1 MHDLHLFL
9 NMHAGDIPGGVRAL
23 GVIEVLGFRLCER
36 DVNAA
41 DCVDCLNQRME
52 IDADITVHIDLEV
65 FPDLRGLHQRA
76 AVAESMREPVPLSL
90 ISAPEYRNADRALE
104 ACKINLSVV
113 FVQRQ
118 QNAAVSARIFRKVIG
133 SVVRSDQQDVV
144 NRIILENIAFRSL
157 RVRLSEACQLLLDR
171 IIDFLNF
178 LVLRVSRYKR
188 LDVLVAVRSIIFF
201 LESRKLKV
209 IYTVKR
215 CCENR
220 KDQKNNQQN
229 PYRKLFA
236 GQLLSGLL
244 PVGQF
249 ITSRF
254 YFWQFAAGRP
264 DALRFA
270 GTLRRVCRLFAGL
283 CILRGF
289 CLLPGIF
296 RRGLRRSGRFRGSRS
311 CSSGIRIR
319 RLLLRLLFCPFPFV
333 GRVELL
339 YPCLISR
346 IHRLPGIAFAASKVN
361 QFHLDFFAA
370 SARGPSLL
378 LGFSASFLSGHR
390 IPDNA
395 GCIRR
400 IHYNIITNFLRYT
413 VISADLQ
420 YLPQQFPRRSGFSA
434 APGTPRKV
442 RYSQPRADRRCCSGR
457 AAPS

>member
-1 MHDLHLFL
+1 
-9 NMHAGDIPGGVRAL
+9 
-23 GVIEVLGFRLCER
+23 
-36 DVNAA
+36 
-41 DCVDCLNQRME
+41 
-52 IDADITVHIDLEV
+52 
-65 FPDLRGLHQRA
+65 
-76 AVAESMREPVPLSL
+76 MREPVPLSL

-188 LDVLVAVRSIIFF
+188 LDILVAVRSIIFF

-249 ITSRF
+249 IAGRF

-319 RLLLRLLFCPFPFV
+319 RLLLRLLW
-333 GRVELL
+333 
-339 YPCLISR
+339 
-346 IHRLPGIAFAASKVN
+346 
-361 QFHLDFFAA
+361 
-370 SARGPSLL
+370 PSLL